1 MFRKTAGLRAA
12 ALLLLVAL
20 AVSGC
25 SLFNQNTGGAGTGSG
40 TTAGQGAVLGQIVT
54 AEQIDPKTN
63 APLNTTNTFNSQQ
76 PVIYAVVQ
84 AQRIEPGTSMFAR
97 WSRDGKPFEDSD
109 PVKANQL
116 YENRYVEFHLQ
127 STRQQ
132 IDPGNYTV
140 QVFVDGNPAQQ
151 TSFTVQ

>member
-1 MFRKTAGLRAA
+1 MTRILAGLRAA

-20 AVSGC
+20 VVAGC
-25 SLFNQNTGGAGTGSG
+25 SLLNQNASRSSGGATSE
-40 TTAGQGAVLGQIVT
+40 GAVLGQIVT
-54 AEQIDPKTN
+54 ADQIDPATN
-63 APLNTTNTFNSQQ
+63 APVNTSTTFSTEQ

-97 WSRDGKPFEDSD
+97 WSRDGQPFEDSE
-109 PVKANQL
+109 PIKASQL
-116 YENRYVEFHLQ
+116 YENRYVEFHLE

-140 QVFVDGNPAQQ
+140 QIFVDGNPSQQ
-151 TSFTVQ
+151 TSFTVR